1 MKNLKVQFKYLI
13 YLLLLLNIVNF
24 AHTKDIDKFLNENDI
39 TNYFSGI
46 VAINENQYQ
55 DSYYYLKDL
64 NNLEQSHYNY
74 SQYFQYSLITL
85 KKFRE
90 AVNYSKKLEENKID
104 NFESNLI
111 SAVYYL
117 KSQDQAKSSYYIE
130 QLIDKSQPGTIQ
142 NLVSSSLNSWV
153 NIKNQPN
160 LESSLKLLD
169 SIPRNFENL
178 KKIQKVF
185 VYCYFDSNKTGNVF
199 RELFANPNID
209 FSRYIF
215 FYVNYLLKKDDTKEE
230 AENILQDS
238 LKQYPKNLILNQL
251 NVDIEQNRK
260 TNNQFDC
267 SEPNQ
272 VIAEMLYVVANA
284 LAAQSNYVASNFYLN
299 LANYLNPNFQSYTT
313 LYAENFYNI
322 EEFDKAKELYMEIQK
337 QGSVYSWHAN
347 KQIAFILIKQ
357 GNKQEAV
364 KYLKD
369 KYQKIKSPSLYEI
382 FDFAEFLK
390 NNENYDDSIKYYSQL
405 LSLIDKKHNLYAQVL
420 DGRGIAYERI
430 NQWDK
435 AEVDLLGSLESSP
448 NDAYVINYLAYS
460 WIEKGKNIE
469 KALTMLRKANELR
482 PNDGYIIDSL
492 GWALFKLKRFK
503 EAKNYLELAVQYMA
517 SDPVVNDHYADSL
530 WMNNQSLQARYYWN
544 YVLKLEKTEDKLK
557 EEIKQKLLF
566 GLKS

>member
-1 MKNLKVQFKYLI
+1 M
-13 YLLLLLNIVNF
+13 
-24 AHTKDIDKFLNENDI
+24 
-39 TNYFSGI
+39 
-46 VAINENQYQ
+46 
-55 DSYYYLKDL
+55 
-64 NNLEQSHYNY
+64 
-74 SQYFQYSLITL
+74 
-85 KKFRE
+85 
-90 AVNYSKKLEENKID
+90 NYSKKLEENKID

-111 SAVYYL
+111 SAVYHL
-117 KSQDQAKSSYYIE
+117 KSQDQAKSTYYIE
-130 QLIDKSQPGTIQ
+130 QLIDKIQPGTIQ

-160 LESSLKLLD
+160 LESSLQLLD

-178 KKIQKVF
+178 KKIQKAF

-215 FYVNYLLKKDDTKEE
+215 FYVNYLLNKEDAKEE
-230 AENILQDS
+230 AQNILQDS

-272 VIAEMLYVVANA
+272 VIAEMLYIVANA

-364 KYLKD
+364 EYLKD

-405 LSLIDKKHNLYAQVL
+405 LSLIDKKHDLYAQVL
-420 DGRGIAYERI
+420 DGRGIAYERT

>member
-1 MKNLKVQFKYLI
+1 MKNLKAQFKYLI

-64 NNLEQSHYNY
+64 NSLEQSHYNY

-117 KSQDQAKSSYYIE
+117 KNQDQAKSTYYIE

-178 KKIQKVF
+178 KKIQKAF

-215 FYVNYLLKKDDTKEE
+215 FYVNYLLNKEDTKEE
-230 AENILQDS
+230 AQNILQDS

-364 KYLKD
+364 EYLKD
-369 KYQKIKSPSLYEI
+369 KYQKIKSPSVYEI

-405 LSLIDKKHNLYAQVL
+405 LSLIDKKHDLYAQVL
-420 DGRGIAYERI
+420 DGRGIAYERT

>member
-1 MKNLKVQFKYLI
+1 MKNLKAQFKYLI

-117 KSQDQAKSSYYIE
+117 KNQDQAKSTYYIE

-160 LESSLKLLD
+160 PESSLKLLD

-178 KKIQKVF
+178 KKIQKAF

-215 FYVNYLLKKDDTKEE
+215 FYVNYLLNKEDAKEE
-230 AENILQDS
+230 AQNILQDS

-364 KYLKD
+364 EYLKD

-405 LSLIDKKHNLYAQVL
+405 LSLIDKKHDLYPQVL
-420 DGRGIAYERI
+420 DGRGIAYERT

-566 GLKS
+566 GLQS

>member
-1 MKNLKVQFKYLI
+1 MKNLKAQFKYLI

-64 NNLEQSHYNY
+64 NSLEQSHYNY

-178 KKIQKVF
+178 KKIQKAF

-215 FYVNYLLKKDDTKEE
+215 FYVNYLLNKEDAKEE
-230 AENILQDS
+230 AQNILQDS

-364 KYLKD
+364 EYLKD
-369 KYQKIKSPSLYEI
+369 KYKKIKSPSLYEI

-405 LSLIDKKHNLYAQVL
+405 LSLIDKKHDLYAQVL
-420 DGRGIAYERI
+420 DGRGIAYERT

>member
-1 MKNLKVQFKYLI
+1 MKNLKAQFKYLI

-117 KSQDQAKSSYYIE
+117 KNQDQAKSTYYIE

-160 LESSLKLLD
+160 PESSLKLLD

-178 KKIQKVF
+178 KKIQKAF

-215 FYVNYLLKKDDTKEE
+215 FYVNYLLNKEDAKEE
-230 AENILQDS
+230 AQNILQDS

-364 KYLKD
+364 EYLKD

-405 LSLIDKKHNLYAQVL
+405 LSLIDKKHDLYAQVL
-420 DGRGIAYERI
+420 DGRGIAYERT

-435 AEVDLLGSLESSP
+435 AEVDLLGSMESSP

>member
-1 MKNLKVQFKYLI
+1 MKNLKAQFKYLI

-117 KSQDQAKSSYYIE
+117 KNQDQAKSTYYIE

-160 LESSLKLLD
+160 PESSLKLLD

-178 KKIQKVF
+178 KKIQKAF

-215 FYVNYLLKKDDTKEE
+215 FYVNYLLNKEDAKEE
-230 AENILQDS
+230 AQNILQDS

-322 EEFDKAKELYMEIQK
+322 EELDKAKELYMEIQK

-364 KYLKD
+364 EYLKD
-369 KYQKIKSPSLYEI
+369 KYKKIKSPSLYEI

-405 LSLIDKKHNLYAQVL
+405 LSLIDKKHDLYAQVL
-420 DGRGIAYERI
+420 DGRGIAYERT

>member
-1 MKNLKVQFKYLI
+1 MKNLKAQFKHLI

-117 KSQDQAKSSYYIE
+117 KNQDQAKSTYYIE

-160 LESSLKLLD
+160 PESSLQLLD

-178 KKIQKVF
+178 KKIQKAF

-215 FYVNYLLKKDDTKEE
+215 FYVNYLLNKEDAKEE
-230 AENILQDS
+230 AQNILQDS

-284 LAAQSNYVASNFYLN
+284 LAAQRNYVASNFYLN

-364 KYLKD
+364 EYLKD

-405 LSLIDKKHNLYAQVL
+405 LSLIDKKHDLYAQVL
-420 DGRGIAYERI
+420 DGRGIAYERT

>member
-1 MKNLKVQFKYLI
+1 MKNLKAQFKYLI

-117 KSQDQAKSSYYIE
+117 KNQDQAKSTYYIE

-142 NLVSSSLNSWV
+142 NLVSSSLSSWV

-160 LESSLKLLD
+160 PESSLQLLD

-178 KKIQKVF
+178 KKIQKAF

-215 FYVNYLLKKDDTKEE
+215 FYVNYLLNKEDAKEE
-230 AENILQDS
+230 AQNILQDS

-284 LAAQSNYVASNFYLN
+284 LAAQRNYVASNFYLN

-364 KYLKD
+364 EYLKD
-369 KYQKIKSPSLYEI
+369 KYKKIKSPSLYEI

-405 LSLIDKKHNLYAQVL
+405 LSLIDKKHDLYAQVL
-420 DGRGIAYERI
+420 DGRGIAYERT

>member
-1 MKNLKVQFKYLI
+1 MKNLKAQFKYLI

-55 DSYYYLKDL
+55 DSFYYLKDL

-117 KSQDQAKSSYYIE
+117 KNQDQAKSTYYIE

-160 LESSLKLLD
+160 PESSLKLLD

-178 KKIQKVF
+178 KKIQKAF

-215 FYVNYLLKKDDTKEE
+215 FYVNYLLNKEDAKEE
-230 AENILQDS
+230 AQNILQDS

-251 NVDIEQNRK
+251 NVDIEQNKK

-364 KYLKD
+364 EYLKD

-405 LSLIDKKHNLYAQVL
+405 LSLIDKKHDLYAQVL
-420 DGRGIAYERI
+420 DGRGIAYERT

>member
-1 MKNLKVQFKYLI
+1 MKNLKAQFKYLI

-117 KSQDQAKSSYYIE
+117 KSQDQAKSTYYIE

-178 KKIQKVF
+178 KKIQKAF

-215 FYVNYLLKKDDTKEE
+215 FYVNYLLNKEDAKEE
-230 AENILQDS
+230 AQNILQDS

-364 KYLKD
+364 EYLKD

-405 LSLIDKKHNLYAQVL
+405 LSLIDKKHDLYAQVL
-420 DGRGIAYERI
+420 DGRGIAYERT